1 MDSNRLEG
9 IGHQVKG
16 VLKEG
21 LGKIIGDAKLAV
33 DGAAER
39 VAGQAH
45 NVAGPEGD
53 SVIWIDTDRIAGV
66 GHQVKGALKEGLGNP
81 AGKPEL
87 AAEGAAERDAGKQQN
102 AIGGARDTARVAA
115 QSTIDQPDAPKHR
128 PQSGWSARRLA
139 LRPFLGR

>member
-21 LGKIIGDAKLAV
+21 IGKIIGDAKLTA

-39 VAGQAH
+39 AAGEAQ
-45 NVAGPEGD
+45 NVAGPEGA
-53 SVIWIDTDRIAGV
+53 SVVGIDTDRIAGV
-66 GHQVKGALKEGLGNP
+66 GHQLKGAVKEGLGNL

-87 AAEGAAERDAGKQQN
+87 VAEGTAERDAGKQQN
-102 AIGGARDTARVAA
+102 AVGGARDTAREAA
-115 QSTIDQPDAPKHR
+115 QSAIDPTDAPRH
-128 PQSGWSARRLA
+128 
-139 LRPFLGR
+139 

>member
-21 LGKIIGDAKLAV
+21 IGKIIGDAKLTA

-39 VAGQAH
+39 AAGEAQ
-45 NVAGPEGD
+45 NVAGPEGA
-53 SVIWIDTDRIAGV
+53 SVVGIDTDRIAGV
-66 GHQVKGALKEGLGNP
+66 GHQLKGAVKEGLGNL

-87 AAEGAAERDAGKQQN
+87 VAEGTAERDAGKQQN
-102 AIGGARDTARVAA
+102 AVGGARDTAREAA
-115 QSTIDQPDAPKHR
+115 QSAIDPTDAPKH
-128 PQSGWSARRLA
+128 
-139 LRPFLGR
+139 

>member
-21 LGKIIGDAKLAV
+21 IGKIIGDAKLTA

-39 VAGQAH
+39 AAGEAQ
-45 NVAGPEGD
+45 NVAGPEGA
-53 SVIWIDTDRIAGV
+53 SVVGIDTDRIAGV
-66 GHQVKGALKEGLGNP
+66 GHQLKGAVKEGLGNL

-87 AAEGAAERDAGKQQN
+87 VAEGTAERDAGKQQN
-102 AIGGARDTARVAA
+102 AVGGARDTAREAV
-115 QSTIDQPDAPKHR
+115 QSAIDPTDAPRH
-128 PQSGWSARRLA
+128 
-139 LRPFLGR
+139 

>member
-21 LGKIIGDAKLAV
+21 IGKIIGDAKLTA

-39 VAGQAH
+39 AAGQAQ
-45 NVAGPEGD
+45 NVAAPEGE
-53 SVIWIDTDRIAGV
+53 SVIGIDTDRIAGV
-66 GHQVKGALKEGLGNP
+66 GHQLKGAVKEGLGNL

-87 AAEGAAERDAGKQQN
+87 VAEGTAERDAGKQQN
-102 AIGGARDTARVAA
+102 AVGGARDTAREAA
-115 QSTIDQPDAPKHR
+115 QSAIDPTDAPKH
-128 PQSGWSARRLA
+128 
-139 LRPFLGR
+139 

>member
-21 LGKIIGDAKLAV
+21 LGKIIGDAKLTA

-39 VAGQAH
+39 AQGQAQ
-45 NVAGPEGD
+45 NVPDPEGE
-53 SVIWIDTDRIAGV
+53 SVIGIDTDRIAGV
-66 GHQVKGALKEGLGNP
+66 GHQLKGAVTEGLGKL

-87 AAEGAAERDAGKQQN
+87 VAEGSAERDAGKQQN
-102 AIGGARDTARVAA
+102 ATGRARDTAREAA
-115 QSTIDQPDAPKHR
+115 QSPIEPPDAPKH
-128 PQSGWSARRLA
+128 
-139 LRPFLGR
+139 

>member
-21 LGKIIGDAKLAV
+21 LGKIIGDAKLTA

-39 VAGQAH
+39 AQGEAE
-45 NVAGPEGD
+45 NVPDPEGE
-53 SVIWIDTDRIAGV
+53 SVIGIDADRIAGV
-66 GHQVKGALKEGLGNP
+66 GHQLKGAVTEGLGKL

-87 AAEGAAERDAGKQQN
+87 VAEGSAERDAGKQQN
-102 AIGGARDTARVAA
+102 ATGSARDTAREAA
-115 QSTIDQPDAPKHR
+115 QAPDAPKH
-128 PQSGWSARRLA
+128 
-139 LRPFLGR
+139 

>member
-21 LGKIIGDAKLAV
+21 IGKIIGDAKLTA

-39 VAGQAH
+39 AAGQAR
-45 NVAGPEGD
+45 NVTGSEGE
-53 SVIWIDTDRIAGV
+53 SVIGIDTDRIAGV
-66 GHQVKGALKEGLGNP
+66 GHQLKGAVKEGLGNL

-87 AAEGAAERDAGKQQN
+87 VAEGTAERDAGKQQN
-102 AIGGARDTARVAA
+102 AVGGARDTAREAA
-115 QSTIDQPDAPKHR
+115 EAAIAPTDAPTH
-128 PQSGWSARRLA
+128 
-139 LRPFLGR
+139 

>member
-21 LGKIIGDAKLAV
+21 IGKIIGDAKLTA

-39 VAGQAH
+39 AAGEAQ
-45 NVAGPEGD
+45 NVAGPEGA
-53 SVIWIDTDRIAGV
+53 SVIGIDTDRIAGV
-66 GHQVKGALKEGLGNP
+66 GHQLKGAVKEGLGNL

-87 AAEGAAERDAGKQQN
+87 VAEGTAERDAGKQQN
-102 AIGGARDTARVAA
+102 AVGGARDTAREAA
-115 QSTIDQPDAPKHR
+115 QSAIDPTDAPKH
-128 PQSGWSARRLA
+128 
-139 LRPFLGR
+139 